1 MEVEPQAA
9 SVTEAQGPLL
19 SGSPRPL
26 PPVTRPTVQGDFAIL
41 YEALN
46 QHLQIGVDLRER
58 MLRFFE
64 ATNGQGEAVQS
75 APLNA
80 HTQPPMGKETEAEI
94 PSPTQPKTQGMVPKS
109 SQKEKAAKKGK
120 KKGESQDAEPSG
132 APPSGGGLLGP
143 GPFDKKSTDPGTY
156 DPSPTTET
164 PWSVV
169 VGRKGKKKVGQT
181 PLPSRTVPVAAA
193 QSPPSEQGK
202 QKRGQVAGGE
212 KPGKM
217 KVPKTS
223 AVMITCPE
231 EKYGE
236 NMAAIRK
243 EVKLDQL
250 GIKEGSLKIRK
261 GLTGALILEIFG
273 EDKARKAGQLAECVR
288 EVTGDN
294 EGVRV
299 KCPQKMADLRIRG
312 LEDSI
317 TRAEIVAAISGEDAA
332 NKLTQMGKVPISWY
346 KLPIELLP
354 RLPLRCFKCM
364 EEGHVQQQCGS
375 DRSCANMCFRCG
387 KEGHKAN
394 SCSEQKVHCALC
406 VDFGAP
412 AGHRMGGMNCHPPK
426 KLNRKKA
433 KSIPPSKKPT
443 PSVGEEKGRIENKSP
458 IPSLMEV
465 VVGEIPQA
473 NQTASAESAPAP
485 MDTSECRKRR
495 ANSVREGNEKGAG
508 GKELCSDSPKP
519 QRKPRLDPKRGNVK
533 GDTLTPGE
541 IEPDLLLQT
550 IAERGIGLAIVS
562 EPYRSPSNH
571 PNWRVDGSGTVAII
585 RGSNSHNPPCS
596 LLKSGRG
603 YVAVKWGSIAVVAC
617 YAPPSWGLSQFELYL
632 GELEHCIRS
641 ILPQEVVVAGD
652 FNARA
657 QAWGDRLT
665 TPKGEVLL
673 DWIGALGLCL
683 LNTGNEPTCDR
694 LLRGASIV
702 DLTMI
707 TPSAARLNCSW
718 GVVDQETLSDHRYI
732 EFGCTT
738 LQPGSPTGGAPPPRW
753 NLKNANTGAA
763 EAWSRDLE
771 ITEEEL
777 RNAVRGVKNNKA
789 VGPNGIPGRVWKLA
803 LEEPNLSG
811 WLRGIFN
818 RCLAEEKF
826 PPMWGRAKLVLL
838 HKGGKKEG
846 DPSSYRPICLL
857 DEVGK
862 IYERI
867 LVRRMVQ
874 HLARNEVPSLHEEQY
889 GFREGRSTVDA
900 VLRVK
905 ALTESAVE
913 RGRVALAVALDVS
926 NAFNTLPWKAIGD
939 ALNTH
944 RVPNYLVKGIRAY
957 FGHRR
962 LEYRD
967 QEGQGHTRRVYCKV
981 PQGSVLGPL
990 LWNLGYDG
998 VLHTALPLDCR
1009 VIRYADDTLLV
1020 AKGDNWGEALNRANK
1035 GVAGLVRAISRTGLR
1050 VAPSKTEAVYFYDR
1064 RAAKEPS
1071 PTSRLDVDGTV
1082 VPVGSQ
1088 IKYLGL
1094 HIDSRWSFAGHFD
1107 RLVPRAQKAAAA
1119 ISRLL
1124 PNLGGPDGR
1133 VRRVYA
1139 HTVLSILMYAAPVW
1153 AGEAMAIR
1161 RIQDAMRRV
1170 QRRLAIRLVRGYRT
1184 VSHAAATILAGLP
1197 PLHMVANSYRRLYD
1211 RKSAARRGG
1220 VAKISARILCTWKL
1234 QEKKSLEQRW
1244 IASLHERPPTS
1255 GERTVSAVLPCLE
1268 EWLDR
1273 AWGNSTFRMTQVL
1286 FGHGCFGKYLH
1297 RIGREASE
1305 TCHHCGHKRDTA
1317 QHTLQAC
1324 PAWRDERDV
1333 LTRTIG
1339 GDLALPSV
1347 VVKMLGSEDNWR
1359 AVAAFCEA
1367 VMAQKES
1374 AERERRPGRARGRAP
1389 GRRPQPPPPPG
1400 PLLRPVTVRLVRL
1413 PPHPPLSSSP
1423 LATAH
1428 PPTLTGAP
1436 PR

>member
-1 MEVEPQAA
+1 
-9 SVTEAQGPLL
+9 
-19 SGSPRPL
+19 
-26 PPVTRPTVQGDFAIL
+26 
-41 YEALN
+41 
-46 QHLQIGVDLRER
+46 
-58 MLRFFE
+58 
-64 ATNGQGEAVQS
+64 
-75 APLNA
+75 
-80 HTQPPMGKETEAEI
+80 
-94 PSPTQPKTQGMVPKS
+94 
-109 SQKEKAAKKGK
+109 
-120 KKGESQDAEPSG
+120 
-132 APPSGGGLLGP
+132 
-143 GPFDKKSTDPGTY
+143 
-156 DPSPTTET
+156 
-164 PWSVV
+164 
-169 VGRKGKKKVGQT
+169 
-181 PLPSRTVPVAAA
+181 
-193 QSPPSEQGK
+193 
-202 QKRGQVAGGE
+202 
-212 KPGKM
+212 M

-273 EDKARKAGQLAECVR
+273 EDKVRKAGQLAERVR

-317 TRAEIVAAISGEDAA
+317 TRAEIVAAISGEGKCGFSDVKVGAFVKAPRTGLNTVLVQCPIDAA

-443 PSVGEEKGRIENKSP
+443 SSVGGEKGGIENKSP

-495 ANSVREGNEKGAG
+495 ADSVREGNEKGAG

-603 YVAVKWGSIAVVAC
+603 YVTVKWGSIAVVAC

-657 QAWGDRLT
+657 QVWGDQFT
-665 TPKGEVLL
+665 TPKGEALL

-732 EFGCTT
+732 KFGCTT

-753 NLKNANTGAA
+753 NLKKLDPDRLTAA
-763 EAWSRDLE
+763 VQATLWQHHPPEEGVGSLVENVARLVDSITQACDFSMPKSRPHLRRAAYWWTEEIASLRRSSVAARRLLKRAQRRGDEAWT
-771 ITEEEL
+771 TE
-777 RNAVRGVKNNKA
+777 
-789 VGPNGIPGRVWKLA
+789 A
-803 LEEPNLSG
+803 LS
-811 WLRGIFN
+811 
-818 RCLAEEKF
+818 
-826 PPMWGRAKLVLL
+826 
-838 HKGGKKEG
+838 
-846 DPSSYRPICLL
+846 DYR
-857 DEVGK
+857 
-862 IYERI
+862 
-867 LVRRMVQ
+867 
-874 HLARNEVPSLHEEQY
+874 
-889 GFREGRSTVDA
+889 
-900 VLRVK
+900 
-905 ALTESAVE
+905 SA
-913 RGRVALAVALDVS
+913 RVALSVAIRSSRARSWDELIAFLDADPWGRPYKIVT
-926 NAFNTLPWKAIGD
+926 NKLRHWAPPVTETLP
-939 ALNTH
+939 
-944 RVPNYLVKGIRAY
+944 
-957 FGHRR
+957 
-962 LEYRD
+962 
-967 QEGQGHTRRVYCKV
+967 
-981 PQGSVLGPL
+981 S
-990 LWNLGYDG
+990 
-998 VLHTALPLDCR
+998 
-1009 VIRYADDTLLV
+1009 
-1020 AKGDNWGEALNRANK
+1020 
-1035 GVAGLVRAISRTGLR
+1035 
-1050 VAPSKTEAVYFYDR
+1050 
-1064 RAAKEPS
+1064 
-1071 PTSRLDVDGTV
+1071 
-1082 VPVGSQ
+1082 
-1088 IKYLGL
+1088 
-1094 HIDSRWSFAGHFD
+1094 
-1107 RLVPRAQKAAAA
+1107 
-1119 ISRLL
+1119 
-1124 PNLGGPDGR
+1124 
-1133 VRRVYA
+1133 
-1139 HTVLSILMYAAPVW
+1139 
-1153 AGEAMAIR
+1153 
-1161 RIQDAMRRV
+1161 
-1170 QRRLAIRLVRGYRT
+1170 
-1184 VSHAAATILAGLP
+1184 
-1197 PLHMVANSYRRLYD
+1197 
-1211 RKSAARRGG
+1211 
-1220 VAKISARILCTWKL
+1220 
-1234 QEKKSLEQRW
+1234 KSLDQ
-1244 IASLHERPPTS
+1244 IVGTLFPTKPNPR
-1255 GERTVSAVLPCLE
+1255 G
-1268 EWLDR
+1268 LD
-1273 AWGNSTFRMTQVL
+1273 
-1286 FGHGCFGKYLH
+1286 
-1297 RIGREASE
+1297 
-1305 TCHHCGHKRDTA
+1305 
-1317 QHTLQAC
+1317 
-1324 PAWRDERDV
+1324 
-1333 LTRTIG
+1333 
-1339 GDLALPSV
+1339 
-1347 VVKMLGSEDNWR
+1347 
-1359 AVAAFCEA
+1359 
-1367 VMAQKES
+1367 
-1374 AERERRPGRARGRAP
+1374 
-1389 GRRPQPPPPPG
+1389 
-1400 PLLRPVTVRLVRL
+1400 
-1413 PPHPPLSSSP
+1413 
-1423 LATAH
+1423 
-1428 PPTLTGAP
+1428 
-1436 PR
+1436 